1 MKMKKLLVAIFVL
14 LFFTIN
20 VFASLGFEFGL
31 CPLANVRDSGL
42 RMGLTGGIIYNSADN
57 KLQIDIVS
65 FGAYGPIE
73 TDIDDY
79 MSAELK
85 SGIMYS
91 FIEPLYIGAR
101 VGGMFIPEGPLEPD
115 PIMYNTFVLRAQK
128 RSSGICLF
136 AETEF
141 SISNYNNKI
150 TFGLSY
156 RF

>member
-1 MKMKKLLVAIFVL
+1 MKKLLITIFVL
-14 LFFTIN
+14 SFFTIN
-20 VFASLGFEFGL
+20 VFAGIGFEFGL

-73 TDIDDY
+73 TEVED
-79 MSAELK
+79 MSAEIK

-115 PIMYNTFVLRAQK
+115 PIMYNTIVLRAQK
-128 RSSGICLF
+128 RSEGICLF

-141 SISNYNNKI
+141 SIANNNNKI

>member
-1 MKMKKLLVAIFVL
+1 MKKLLVTL
-14 LFFTIN
+14 LILAVFTIN
-20 VFASLGFEFGL
+20 VFAGIGFELGL

-42 RMGLTGGIIYNSADN
+42 RMGVTGGIIYNSVDN
-57 KLQIDIVS
+57 KLQINIASMGV
-65 FGAYGPIE
+65 YGPIE
-73 TDIDDY
+73 TDVDDI
-79 MSAELK
+79 SVDIK

-101 VGGMFIPEGPLEPD
+101 VGGMFIPDGHLEPD
-115 PIMYNTFVLRAQK
+115 PIMYNTVVLRAQK
-128 RSSGICLF
+128 RSEGICLF

-141 SISNYNNKI
+141 SIVNNNNKV